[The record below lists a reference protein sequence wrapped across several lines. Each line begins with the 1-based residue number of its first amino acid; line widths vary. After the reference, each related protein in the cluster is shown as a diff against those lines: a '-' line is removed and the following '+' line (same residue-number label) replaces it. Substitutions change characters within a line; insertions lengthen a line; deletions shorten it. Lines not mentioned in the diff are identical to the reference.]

1 MSPTPGY
8 QSRLFQTVRSQVRQL
23 KDNVQLRWRQLKVA
37 TTWGVQAGLYPF
49 YILFQASRWGG
60 QVLRQ
65 AASNGKQTLLTVAR
79 GGQTVPTDRPIQN
92 VLNAIESF
100 SLPMAGN
107 NPSTALQIAIL
118 PIVKPKSRL
127 AVWRKKL
134 RTLWPLQRT
143 KAQLPTAIADL
154 SISAS
159 VAIQPSEQ
167 SAVVTKSIAIQGIA
181 SSLVHRRLVL
191 VTSDCQILDV
201 LTDDQQRQLHQRI
214 IWEIAQALYLRRQCD
229 RPRAIP
235 SWKTWQAL
243 PIKVRNQSCFPVRVI
258 DRLMAWVQHQPIAQ
272 FPTLTG
278 AQPLSLPGS
287 ALAAPRQWWAIQPSW
302 IAVTR
307 MLGLPQTLGAKQTLG
322 ANLSPLV
329 LTSKTPPLLPPVFA
343 PLQHKLRRYRTALV
357 AVAGAIALLPFTL
370 GLAEPA
376 KAAMTPALPSP
387 IPSPILVERLIDPS
401 RSRRRWKADV
411 KLSEQSGKLSQG
423 KVRIAPQKTAAAL
436 SAQAFEG
443 KIADWA
449 GRFSQASVAEDPS
462 TIEVNA
468 VFMGYDRHPLE
479 MLLLW
484 LDRAIAWIEAQFIKV
499 RDRLWPRL
507 QSWLRQYWHY

>member
-37 TTWGVQAGLYPF
+37 ATWGAQAGLYPF
-49 YILFQASRWGG
+49 YVLFQAGRWGG

-65 AASNGKQTLLTVAR
+65 AASNGKQTLLALAR
-79 GGQTVPTDRPIQN
+79 FGETVPTDRPIQN
-92 VLNAIESF
+92 VLNSIEPF

-107 NPSTALQIAIL
+107 SSSTALQVAIL

-127 AVWRKKL
+127 TVWRKKL

-143 KAQLPTAIADL
+143 KAQLSPAIADL

-159 VAIQPSEQ
+159 VSIQPSEQ
-167 SAVVTKSIAIQGIA
+167 SAVVGQSISIQGIA
-181 SSLVHRRLVL
+181 SSLAHRQLVL
-191 VTSDCQILDV
+191 TTSDNRILDI
-201 LTDDQQRQLHQRI
+201 LTADQQRQLHQRI
-214 IWEIAQALYLRRQCD
+214 IWEIAQALYLRRQLN

-243 PIKVRNQSCFPVRVI
+243 PIEVRTQACFPVRVI

-272 FPTLTG
+272 IPALTG
-278 AQPLSLPGS
+278 AQPLSLLGS
-287 ALAAPRQWWAIQPSW
+287 GWVAPRQWWAVQPSW

-307 MLGLPQTLGAKQTLG
+307 ALGLQQILGARR
-322 ANLSPLV
+322 SPLV
-329 LTSKTPPLLPPVFA
+329 LAPTTPLLPPVLSS
-343 PLQHKLRRYRTALV
+343 LQHKLRRYRTGLV
-357 AVAGAIALLPFTL
+357 AMAGAIALLPFTL

-387 IPSPILVERLIDPS
+387 IPSPMMVERLIDPS
-401 RSRRRWKADV
+401 RSRRRWQAEA
-411 KLSEQSGKLSQG
+411 KLSEQSGRLSQG

-443 KIADWA
+443 AIADWA
-449 GRFSQASVAEDPS
+449 GRFSQTTAAGDPS

-479 MLLLW
+479 VLLLW
-484 LDRAIAWIEAQFIKV
+484 LDRAIAWIETQFVKIG
-499 RDRLWPRL
+499 DRLLPRL
-507 QSWLRQYWHY
+507 QNWLRQFWHH